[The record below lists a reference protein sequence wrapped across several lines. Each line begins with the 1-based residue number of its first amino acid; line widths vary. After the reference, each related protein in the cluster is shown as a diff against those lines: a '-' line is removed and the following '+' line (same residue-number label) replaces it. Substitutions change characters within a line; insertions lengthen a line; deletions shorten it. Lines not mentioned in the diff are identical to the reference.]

1 MVARLALLLLLSVA
15 AQAQPRRIVSTAPS
29 ITEMLYALGLGDR
42 VVGVTS
48 FCHYPPEAA
57 TKPKIGNYLRPD
69 VEAIVA
75 LRPDVVLAEKSMLR
89 GPVQLPALRLNV
101 VEVDDS
107 TIAGI
112 YGSILQ
118 IGRLAGVGRR
128 AETLCASMRNEL
140 ERIRRVTSTLPRRRM
155 LFLVGR
161 TPERIEDLIAAG
173 RSSYLTEVIKIAG
186 GENIFQDSPVAY
198 AKVPVEEVL
207 ARKPEVIVDMGEMA
221 QTVGVTQAQKEAVVR
236 LWSRYPF
243 LPAVQQH
250 RVYAVASDIY
260 VVPGPRV
267 VEAARE
273 FARMLHPE
281 AAF

>member
-1 MVARLALLLLLSVA
+1 MGRS
-15 AQAQPRRIVSTAPS
+15 
-29 ITEMLYALGLGDR
+29 
-42 VVGVTS
+42 S
-48 FCHYPPEAA
+48 F
-57 TKPKIGNYLRPD
+57 
-69 VEAIVA
+69 
-75 LRPDVVLAEKSMLR
+75 
-89 GPVQLPALRLNV
+89 PALRLNV